1 MVDVGYLSPFIIIVI
16 YIIAEIYKR
25 VFAKKAAYKNWLP
38 IICAVLGGIMGFL
51 IYKFYPQGI
60 VQYAD
65 NAIGAI
71 GNGAFSGLAA
81 TGCNQIYKQIKK
93 FKLELFESEDDT
105 TTYSDNSNNDTNG
118 DA

>member
-25 VFAKKAAYKNWLP
+25 VFAKKAVYKNWLP
-38 IICAVLGGIMGFL
+38 IICAVIGGIMGFL

-93 FKLELFESEDDT
+93 FKLELFEPEDDT

>member
-1 MVDVGYLSPFIIIVI
+1 MVDVGYLSPFIIIVV
-16 YIIAEIYKR
+16 YIVAEIYKR
-25 VFAKKAAYKNWLP
+25 IFTKKTAYKNWLP
-38 IICAVLGGIMGFL
+38 IICAVLGGVIGYL
-51 IYKFYPQGI
+51 IYRFYPQGI

-93 FKLELFESEDDT
+93 FKLELFEPEDE
-105 TTYSDNSNNDTNG
+105 TTYTDDSSNDNG